1 MLQNMRSTAKYVW
14 ILLIIF
20 FVGGFLLVETSGLLG
35 RATVTTGT
43 AVGSVNG
50 EDITYLEWQNAT
62 QQLAQGEE
70 ARTGRSVSP
79 DELQRLE
86 DQAFEQLVTEILLK
100 QELKRRGIKV
110 TDDEI
115 RQAAQYSPPP
125 QLLQSPELQT
135 EGRFDP
141 EKYQRYLASPAARQ
155 QGLLYQLE
163 LYYRQEIPRQKLFER
178 IANDVY
184 VTDAEL
190 WRGWQDTHDS
200 VQVAFVALPADG
212 IPDSAVKV
220 TDSEVKAFYQKHRD
234 SFTRP
239 GRAAI
244 SLVSLPK
251 VIGPAD
257 TAASLA
263 RAERVRQEIIDGA
276 SFADVAARES
286 SDEAS
291 AADGGL
297 LGTNTL
303 DGFGFI
309 PEFTEAARDLPVGQL
324 SQPVP
329 SPFGYHIIKVDERK
343 GDTLTLRHI
352 LIPITQSDSSAVR
365 TDRRADSLAN
375 AIANNDKPALFD
387 SVAKQMGL
395 KVSHET
401 VLQGNS
407 LVVDGRYVPDVSS
420 WAFGGA
426 VVGESS
432 DLISSDDGYYVARL
446 DTLQQAGVA
455 ELAAVQDVI
464 RTQLAREQKVKL
476 QMPKAEQVSVA
487 AASSSLE
494 SAAASMGLA
503 VNETPMFTRVSGAPG
518 LGTFSKAVGAAFGL
532 PVGAVSSPV
541 ATDDAAIVL
550 RVDRRV
556 NADSSAW
563 LVQKPLQRQQVESG
577 FQRQRVQQ
585 FLSNLRAAAKV
596 TDRRAEVRAAGRRVE
611 LQG

>member
-1 MLQNMRSTAKYVW
+1 MLQNMRSAAKYVW

-50 EDITYLEWQNAT
+50 DDITYVEWQNAA

-70 ARTGRSVSP
+70 ARTGRALGA
-79 DELQRLE
+79 DDMQRME
-86 DQAFEQLVTEILLK
+86 DQAFEQLVTERLLR
-100 QELKRRGIKV
+100 QELRHRGIDV

-125 QLLQSPELQT
+125 QFLQSPELQT
-135 EGRFDP
+135 DGRFDP
-141 EKYQRYLASPAARQ
+141 EKYQRFLSSPAAKA
-155 QGLLYQLE
+155 QGILYQLE

-200 VQVAFVALPADG
+200 VQVAFVALPASEL
-212 IPDSAVKV
+212 PDSAVKV
-220 TDSEVKAFYQKHRD
+220 SDAEVKAFYDKHR
-234 SFTRP
+234 SGFTRP
-239 GRAAI
+239 GRAVI
-244 SLVSLPK
+244 SLVSLPR
-251 VIGPAD
+251 VVGPAD
-257 TAASLA
+257 SAAALA
-263 RAERVRQEIIDGA
+263 RAEQVRQEVVGGA
-276 SFADVAARES
+276 SFADVAKRES
-286 SDEAS
+286 ADSAS
-291 AADGGL
+291 AVDGGL

-303 DGFGFI
+303 EGFNFI
-309 PEFTEAARDLPVGQL
+309 PEFTTAARSLATGQISAPVL
-324 SQPVP
+324 

-352 LIPITQSDSSAVR
+352 LIPIHQSDSSAVA

-375 AIANNDKPALFD
+375 AVANSDRPARFD
-387 SVAKQMGL
+387 SVAKSMGL
-395 KVSHET
+395 PVTQHT

-407 LVVDGRYVPDVSS
+407 LIVDGRYVPDVSS

-426 VVGESS
+426 LPGESS

-446 DTLQQAGVA
+446 DSLEHGGIPALPVVRDA
-455 ELAAVQDVI
+455 I
-464 RTQLAREQKVKL
+464 RAQLAREKKVQLLLPRAKEL
-476 QMPKAEQVSVA
+476 SAS
-487 AASSSLE
+487 AASSTLE
-494 SAAASMGLA
+494 SAAQSMGLPLR
-503 VNETPMFTRVSGAPG
+503 ETEMFTRVSGAPG
-518 LGTFSKAVGAAFGL
+518 LGSASKAVGAAFGL
-532 PVGAVSSPV
+532 PVGAVSAPI

-556 NADSSAW
+556 SADSAAW
-563 LVQKPLQRQQVESG
+563 VAQKPLQRRQVEIG

-585 FLSNLRAAAKV
+585 FLANLREQANVK
-596 TDRRAEVRAAGRRVE
+596 DRRAEVRAAGRRGAE
-611 LQG
+611 G